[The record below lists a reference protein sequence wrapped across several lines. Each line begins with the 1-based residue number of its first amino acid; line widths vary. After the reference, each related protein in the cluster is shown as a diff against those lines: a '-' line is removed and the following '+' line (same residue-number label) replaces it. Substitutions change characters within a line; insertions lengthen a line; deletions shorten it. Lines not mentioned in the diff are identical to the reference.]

1 MYMYYVV
8 SKLSQGFSQTQTTSI
23 FALLYNKFN
32 YDCTFPNIQSSLGKL
47 RRTTCSTVNTCY
59 FTNVN
64 IIILIRCIIFK
75 IVHFTMFTFIASTDS
90 HIDQL
95 QLRVLTLPV
104 YNNITFKRTALKIVE
119 TYTIRVVHK
128 STHINKCSYTV
139 QWE

>member
-1 MYMYYVV
+1 
-8 SKLSQGFSQTQTTSI
+8 
-23 FALLYNKFN
+23 
-32 YDCTFPNIQSSLGKL
+32 
-47 RRTTCSTVNTCY
+47 
-59 FTNVN
+59 
-64 IIILIRCIIFK
+64 
-75 IVHFTMFTFIASTDS
+75 MFTFIASTDS

-139 QWE
+139 